1 MSNTKTLLN
10 LKKIWLA
17 ALLLLTGCDLLPFR
31 MADQP
36 RYDPLEPST
45 LWADGMSA
53 RPLPPNTV
61 PRGEWGRIILDD
73 RLYTGQVNG
82 EYAESIP
89 LPVTRAFLLRG
100 QERYNIFCSPCHG
113 RAGDGQGM
121 IVQRGFPTPPSFH
134 NERLRE
140 EPVGYYYDVI
150 TNGFGVMYPYDSR
163 IEPGD
168 RWAIVAYIR
177 ALQLSQNTPLEDV
190 PAEARQELEA
200 Q

>member
-1 MSNTKTLLN
+1 
-10 LKKIWLA
+10 
-17 ALLLLTGCDLLPFR
+17 

-61 PRGEWGRIILDD
+61 PREEWGRIILDD

-89 LPVTRAFLLRG
+89 LPVTEAFLLRG

-121 IVQRGFPTPPSFH
+121 IVQRGFPAPPSFH
-134 NERLRE
+134 TERLRA

-150 TNGFGVMYPYDSR
+150 TNGFGVMYSYASR
-163 IEPGD
+163 VPPRD
-168 RWAIVAYIR
+168 RWAIIAYIR
-177 ALQLSQNTPLEDV
+177 ALQLSQNVPLEDL
-190 PAEARQELEA
+190 PAEVRQELEA